1 MKLNNLSVID
11 ERTNLEFGVL
21 VVELRIQNL
30 HCRYTQFSLHWF
42 GTGAQIQIRA
52 WQKRFSLNNWYAPF
66 SFFFSFFLLLTLGS
80 GPNTSIGVTW
90 PVCNWISFGEYNS
103 IHSNFQVFCTNLV
116 GLVNFQD
123 HPFIIMFNSIFMS
136 NHLNKHKK
144 EVWSEVHF
152 TSYS

>member
-52 WQKRFSLNNWYAPF
+52 
-66 SFFFSFFLLLTLGS
+66 
-80 GPNTSIGVTW
+80 
-90 PVCNWISFGEYNS
+90 
-103 IHSNFQVFCTNLV
+103 
-116 GLVNFQD
+116 
-123 HPFIIMFNSIFMS
+123 
-136 NHLNKHKK
+136 
-144 EVWSEVHF
+144 
-152 TSYS
+152 